1 MSRII
6 TYAQAINKALRE
18 EMQANENIV
27 LFGEDIGEYGGV
39 FKVTKGL
46 YNEFGEDRVID
57 TPISEAGFVGIGVG
71 AAITGMRPIIEIMWI
86 DFTLVAMDQILNQAA
101 KLSYMS
107 GGQTKVPLVIRT
119 QGGGGRGNGAQHS
132 QSLEGLFAQFPGIKV
147 VCPSNPYDAKG
158 LLKASIQEES
168 PVMFIEHKLLYNMKG
183 EVPEE
188 EYIIKL
194 GKADIKR
201 KGKDVTVVALSRMVN
216 FALEAA
222 EQLEQEGIDAEVID
236 LRSLVP
242 LDIDSVLNS
251 VRKTHRLVI
260 VHEASTT
267 FGWGAEIVARVQ
279 MEAFDELDAP
289 IARVGAKDVP
299 IPYNMEL
306 EKETLPQVKDI
317 VDEVRKSLY
326 IHV

>member
-6 TYAQAINKALRE
+6 TYAQAINEALRE
-18 EMQANENIV
+18 EMLTNEDVV
-27 LFGEDIGEYGGV
+27 LIGEDIGSYGGV
-39 FKVTKGL
+39 FKVTKDL
-46 YNEFGEDRVID
+46 YSEFGKDRVID

-71 AAITGMRPIIEIMWI
+71 AAMTGMRPILEIMWI

-158 LLKASIQEES
+158 LLKASIREES

-183 EVPEE
+183 EVPVE
-188 EYIIKL
+188 EYSIPL

-201 KGKDVTVVALSRMVN
+201 KGKDVTIVALSKMVN

-242 LDIDSVLNS
+242 LDIDSVVNS
-251 VRKTHRLVI
+251 VRKTHRVVI
-260 VHEASTT
+260 VHEASTS
-267 FGWGAEIVARVQ
+267 FGWGAEIAARVQ

-306 EKETLPQVKDI
+306 EKATLPQVKDI

>member
-6 TYAQAINKALRE
+6 TYAQAINEALRE
-18 EMQANENIV
+18 EMQANEDVV
-27 LFGEDIGEYGGV
+27 LLGEDIGSYGGV
-39 FKVTKGL
+39 FKVTKDL
-46 YNEFGEDRVID
+46 FSEFGKDRVID

-71 AAITGMRPIIEIMWI
+71 AAITGMRPILEIMWI
-86 DFTLVAMDQILNQAA
+86 DFTLVAVDQILNQAA

-107 GGQTKVPLVIRT
+107 GGKTKVPLVIRT

-132 QSLEGLFAQFPGIKV
+132 QCLEGLFAQFPGIKV

-158 LLKASIQEES
+158 LLKASIREES

-183 EVPEE
+183 EVPVE
-188 EYIIKL
+188 EYSIPL

-201 KGKDVTVVALSRMVN
+201 KGKDVTIVALSSMVN
-216 FALEAA
+216 LALKAA
-222 EQLEQEGIDAEVID
+222 EQLEQEGIEAEVID

-242 LDIDSVLNS
+242 LDIDSVVNS
-251 VRKTHRLVI
+251 VRKTNRLVI
-260 VHEASTT
+260 VQEASTS
-267 FGWGAEIVARVQ
+267 FGWGAEIAARVQ

-299 IPYNMEL
+299 IPYSMEL

-317 VDEVRKSLY
+317 VNQVRKSLY
-326 IHV
+326 IYV